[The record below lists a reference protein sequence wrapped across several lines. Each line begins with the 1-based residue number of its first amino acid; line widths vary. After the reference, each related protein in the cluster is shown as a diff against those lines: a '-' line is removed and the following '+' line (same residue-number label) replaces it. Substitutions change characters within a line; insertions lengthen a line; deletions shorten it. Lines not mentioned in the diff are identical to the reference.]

1 MTVLEQRFME
11 QMPRLLH
18 NLLEEVEQ
26 LTKEIAELKEQ
37 LKKSE

>member
-26 LTKEIAELKEQ
+26 LTNEVAELKEQ